1 MIEQA
6 FVHAHTGRSAQ
17 TLSAVLHLIYS
28 AATDPGQ
35 WPAVLEAVA
44 SSLKGRSG
52 VFFTPFL
59 PPHVNGIYHAHNITP
74 EQSVL
79 WGTKYLHLDMWTQR
93 AFERGLVK
101 QGAVIT
107 DADTATE
114 EEFLASEIYQ
124 GLFST
129 MDVGRFCSG
138 VIFHDTADGI
148 PTTVVTTHRSLSSPA
163 FSQQDRAWLTLLLP
177 HLSRALGLM
186 YRIDSARL
194 QSESLL
200 AGLNAL
206 PLGVMLLNSQGQVMH
221 ANNAMRRVLARDD
234 GLSYDAAGQLCAKP
248 LKAGQPVLSAW
259 LAAQTSLLTEDVTH
273 FANAF
278 LVRRK
283 CNKRVYSLQCCPV
296 KPGQEWLVQGQRT
309 GAVVFVSDP
318 QALVLPEPSRLSA
331 LYGLTP
337 AQAKVAS
344 ALAMGNSSKEVGKTL
359 AISPETVRKQTQHVY
374 QKMRVNSQS
383 DLVRS
388 ILTLGHASV

>member
-1 MIEQA
+1 MTEQA
-6 FVHAHTGRSAQ
+6 LEPAHTGRSAE
-17 TLSAVLHLIYS
+17 TLSDLLHLIYG
-28 AATDPGQ
+28 AATDPAQ
-35 WPAVLEAVA
+35 WPAVLETVA
-44 SSLKGRSG
+44 SSLHGRSG

-59 PPHVNGIYHAHNITP
+59 PPHERGMYHTHNITP

-79 WGTKYLHLDMWTQR
+79 WATKYLQLDMWTHR
-93 AFERGLVK
+93 AFERGLVQ

-138 VIFHDTADGI
+138 VIFHDSADGL
-148 PTTVVTTHRSLSSPA
+148 PTTVVTTHRSLNSPA
-163 FSQQDRAWLTLLLP
+163 FSEQDRAWLALLLP

-186 YRIDSARL
+186 YRLDSARL

-200 AGLNAL
+200 VGLDAL

-221 ANNAMRRVLARDD
+221 VNSALRRVLARND
-234 GLSYDAAGQLCAKP
+234 GLRYNAMGELCGDP
-248 LKAGQPVLSAW
+248 FKAGQPLLSAW
-259 LAAQTSLLTEDVTH
+259 LAAQTSLLASNVTH
-273 FANAF
+273 FANAY
-278 LVRRK
+278 LVRRT
-283 CNKRVYSLQCCPV
+283 CGQRVYSLQCCPV
-296 KPGQEWLVQGQRT
+296 ETGQQWLVQGQRT

-318 QALVLPEPSRLSA
+318 QALVLPEASRLST
-331 LYGLTP
+331 LYGLTA
-337 AQAKVAS
+337 AQAKVAR
-344 ALAMGNSSKEVGKTL
+344 ALAKGSSSKEVGKEL
-359 AISPETVRKQTQHVY
+359 GVSPETVRKQTQDVY

-383 DLVRS
+383 DLVRN